1 MQEPMRTRG
10 PVICVG
16 TTTVDQV
23 LEIDEMPRQAIKVT
37 ARHHFKRGGGP
48 AATAAVACARL
59 LLPVELWSRL
69 GSDAE
74 AAFLCERLRHHGV
87 GIGGVKCSGEM
98 DTITAVV
105 IVDRQGER
113 FIVGHDHTVLPT
125 SPAHLPLQEIPKAG
139 AVLAD
144 INWHEASLAVLD
156 AAAAAEV
163 PSVLD
168 AEVTDLAVLL
178 ELARRASLP
187 VFSEDGFALASAGA
201 QPDAE
206 GCEALS
212 RRLGGM
218 FGLTLGARGSLWWV
232 DGALTLVPAVP
243 VTVQDTTG
251 AGDVF
256 HGALAA
262 GLAEGRPVI
271 DAARFASAAAS
282 LKCELGNGW
291 DGMPERR
298 AVEEAAARLDP
309 LRVS

>member
-1 MQEPMRTRG
+1 MQEPMKTGR

-16 TTTVDQV
+16 ATTVDQV
-23 LEIDEMPRQAIKVT
+23 LEIDEMPRQAVKVT

-59 LLPVELWSRL
+59 LQPAELWSRL
-69 GSDAE
+69 GNDAE
-74 AAFLCERLRHHGV
+74 AAFLCERLRRHGV
-87 GIGGVKCSGEM
+87 GIEGVKCSGEM
-98 DTITAVV
+98 NTITAVV

-113 FIVGHDHTVLPT
+113 FIVGHDHTDLPA
-125 SPAHLPLQEIPKAG
+125 SAAHLPLQDIARAG

-144 INWHEASLAVLD
+144 INWHEASLAALD
-156 AAAAAEV
+156 AAAAAGV

-168 AEVTDLAVLL
+168 AEVTDPVLLL

-187 VFSEDGFALASAGA
+187 VFSEEGFALASDGG
-201 QPDAE
+201 QPDAK
-206 GCEALS
+206 GCDALS
-212 RRLGGM
+212 RRLGGT
-218 FGLTLGARGSLWWV
+218 FGVTLGARGSLWWV
-232 DGALTLVPAVP
+232 DDVLTLVPALP
-243 VTVQDTTG
+243 VNVLDTTG

-291 DGMPERR
+291 DGMPERQ
-298 AVEEAAARLDP
+298 AVVEAAARLDP
-309 LRVS
+309 LAVS